1 MAKANLGIQ
10 QEQQNL
16 LYTGK
21 VRSDQDWFNSEASRD
36 SVERVTSRK
45 LRTSDLVKGNSGRY
59 PDRTGITS
67 EVSSPTDPGRVVQT
81 GSGVDKLYHYCIVRK
96 DLPFG
101 VALAQTVH
109 AAGES
114 AQEVKVPPNTCAV
127 VLAVPDETALLAVE
141 KRLQE
146 ALIDGVTS
154 IREPDEPYC
163 GQLMTIGIKP
173 QSRGKIRKLLSN
185 LPLYR

>member
-1 MAKANLGIQ
+1 MQ
-10 QEQQNL
+10 
-16 LYTGK
+16 K
-21 VRSDQDWFNSEASRD
+21 VE
-36 SVERVTSRK
+36 T
-45 LRTSDLVKGNSGRY
+45 
-59 PDRTGITS
+59 
-67 EVSSPTDPGRVVQT
+67 
-81 GSGVDKLYHYCIVRK
+81 LYHYVIVRK

-127 VLAVPDETALLAVE
+127 VLAVPDEAALLAVE

-173 QSRGKIRKLLSN
+173 QPRGKIRKLLSN

>member
-1 MAKANLGIQ
+1 MLLLWREPVRVFDFGSHRWQWCRRTKKCEKRAKHSLSCKKEGLSAGLSSSLHELQ
-10 QEQQNL
+10 L
-16 LYTGK
+16 CTG
-21 VRSDQDWFNSEASRD
+21 D
-36 SVERVTSRK
+36 ERI
-45 LRTSDLVKGNSGRY
+45 L
-59 PDRTGITS
+59 
-67 EVSSPTDPGRVVQT
+67 SPQSTF
-81 GSGVDKLYHYCIVRK
+81 YHYCIVRR
-96 DLPFG
+96 DLPPG
-101 VALAQTVH
+101 VLAAQLVH

-154 IREPDEPYC
+154 IREPDEPYN
-163 GQLMTIGIKP
+163 GQITAIGIKP
-173 QSRGKIRKLLSN
+173 QPRGKIRKLLSN